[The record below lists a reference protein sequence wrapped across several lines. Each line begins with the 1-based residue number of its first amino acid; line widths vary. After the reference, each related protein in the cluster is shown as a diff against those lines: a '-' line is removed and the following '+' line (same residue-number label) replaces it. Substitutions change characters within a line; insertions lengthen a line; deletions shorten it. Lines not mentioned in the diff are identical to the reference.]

1 MWPGYGGPRRVR
13 ARWMRLAAF
22 VGGQQLCGVR
32 LGPEAV
38 VFVRSPTT
46 VPGLLRSFLPDFHAA
61 VVGMLGGVVFAAA
74 ASVPSFPRRQPWEP
88 HASVCCSACGSA
100 GTSARPGLGSRVQ
113 GTAGSLWRSR
123 SPRELLPGTGQGWRG
138 LQGLVGF
145 ERHTGHITHLQQC
158 STAVSWGAKGPAA
171 ALCSALEGR
180 LQQRQTFVNVNIA
193 AASGGVAVTHP
204 VASASAASLLAVH
217 PPSRPVLLPATIPQ
231 GRVFGNRIPRRYI
244 VVTGYG
250 ETDQGSGSDPFETGE
265 GASTKGRQLQRG
277 RAPGWAV

>member
-1 MWPGYGGPRRVR
+1 MGAPRLRLLLVL
-13 ARWMRLAAF
+13 AAVLAPVLGQALEAECKVRLAA
-22 VGGQQLCGVR
+22 CGAQ
-32 LGPEAV
+32 G
-38 VFVRSPTT
+38 
-46 VPGLLRSFLPDFHAA
+46 
-61 VVGMLGGVVFAAA
+61 
-74 ASVPSFPRRQPWEP
+74 
-88 HASVCCSACGSA
+88 
-100 GTSARPGLGSRVQ
+100 VQ
-113 GTAGSLWRSR
+113 GSCSQGQDRDGGGSKGWWGLR
-123 SPRELLPGTGQGWRG
+123 GTRAY
-138 LQGLVGF
+138 
-145 ERHTGHITHLQQC
+145 ITHLQQC

-204 VASASAASLLAVH
+204 IASASAASLLAVH